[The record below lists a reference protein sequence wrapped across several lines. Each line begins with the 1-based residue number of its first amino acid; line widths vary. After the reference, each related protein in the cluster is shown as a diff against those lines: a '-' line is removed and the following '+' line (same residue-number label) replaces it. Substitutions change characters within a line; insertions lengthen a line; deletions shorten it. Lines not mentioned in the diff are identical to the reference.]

1 MQAKNDDIHMLNALL
16 VLEDMSLVLL
26 VLAAGK
32 PSVISI
38 LTEQQHR
45 TSLVS
50 RLSPHATT
58 ITVIVHCR
66 AGGEPGNEA
75 SIGQRGLADLG

>member
-1 MQAKNDDIHMLNALL
+1 MLNALP

-32 PSVISI
+32 PSVISM
-38 LTEQQHR
+38 LSEQQHR

-50 RLSPHATT
+50 RLSPHTTT

-66 AGGEPGNEA
+66 HAGGEPGNEA